1 MNDKQTAI
9 LTLDRVSK
17 SFGRPPFTVN
27 AAQSVSF
34 ELHAGRT
41 LALVGESGS
50 GKTTCARLVMREYTP
65 NEGQLLFKGKP
76 VATDN
81 AKALAA
87 YRRSVQM
94 IFQDPFS
101 SLNPAHTID
110 YHLRRPLQLHRRD
123 LRGRQI
129 DGAIEELLTRVKLDP
144 KIIAHKHPHELSGG
158 QRQRVNIAR
167 TLAVGAEVIVA
178 DEPTSML
185 DVSVRLGVLNLLN
198 EMKRDMKLALLYI
211 THDIATARYVAEDI
225 VVMYAG
231 QIVEWG
237 NVNKVID
244 NPQHPYTRLLL
255 SAVPD
260 PEMRFDDPKAHLK
273 AGDVEEIR
281 RLSAVPQDRTIA
293 IDQDHFIR
301 QVASSRAA

>member
-1 MNDKQTAI
+1 MTDPCNAI
-9 LTLDRVSK
+9 LALDRVSK
-17 SFGRPPFTVN
+17 AFGRAPFAVK

-34 ELHAGRT
+34 ALHPGRT

-65 NEGQLLFKGKP
+65 SEGRLLFKGKP
-76 VATDN
+76 VETRDAR
-81 AKALAA
+81 ALAA

-101 SLNPAHTID
+101 SLNPAHTIA

-123 LRGRQI
+123 LKGRQI
-129 DGAIEELLTRVKLDP
+129 DEGVAELLTRVKLDP
-144 KIIAHKHPHELSGG
+144 ALVALKHPHELSGG

-225 VVMYAG
+225 IVMYAG

-260 PEMRFDDPKAHLK
+260 PEIRFDDPKAQLK
-273 AGDVEEIR
+273 NATVEEVR
-281 RLSAVPQDRTIA
+281 RLSAIPQERIVA
-293 IDQDHFIR
+293 IESDHFVR
-301 QVASSRAA
+301 QIAA

>member
-1 MNDKQTAI
+1 MTEAANAI
-9 LTLDRVSK
+9 LKLDRVTK
-17 SFGRPPFTVN
+17 AFGQVK

-34 ELHAGRT
+34 ELFRGRT

-50 GKTTCARLVMREYTP
+50 GKTTCARLVMREYEP

-76 VATDN
+76 VETGS
-81 AKALAA
+81 AKALSA

-101 SLNPAHTID
+101 SLNPAHTIS

-123 LRGRQI
+123 LKGSQI
-129 DGAIEELLTRVKLDP
+129 DATVNALLERVKLDP
-144 KIIAHKHPHELSGG
+144 AIIASKHPHELSGG

-198 EMKRDMKLALLYI
+198 EMKRDLKLALLYI

-225 VVMYAG
+225 IVMYAG

-237 NVNKVID
+237 NINKVID
-244 NPQHPYTRLLL
+244 NPQHPYTQLLL

-260 PEMRFDDPKAHLK
+260 PQTRFDDPKAHLQ
-273 AGDVEEIR
+273 ASDVEEIR
-281 RLSAVPQDRTIA
+281 RISAMTETRTIC
-293 IDQDHFIR
+293 IDTDHFIR
-301 QVASSRAA
+301 QAGA